1 MSSYLITG
9 GAGFIGSHLAETL
22 VGQGH
27 AVRVLDNL
35 ATGKEA
41 NLEASR
47 HGPGG
52 LEFMLGDITVLE
64 DCRAA
69 VRDVDYVLHQAARP
83 SVPRSIKDPLATHQ
97 ANATGSLNVLIA
109 AQQAGVK
116 RVVMASSSSVYGNVE
131 PPDEPKK
138 ETLYPRPLSPY
149 AASKVAME
157 HYAAA
162 FYASYGLETV
172 CLRYFNIF
180 GPRQDPDSPYAA
192 VIPKFLFS
200 LLADESPPVHGD
212 GRQSRDFTH
221 VDNAVAANLAA
232 CLAPDAPGQAINVA
246 AGVSHDLIELLE
258 VLSELTGKRVEADF
272 QDPRPG
278 DVRYSLAD
286 LAKARRLLG
295 YEIAVDFYQ
304 GLRRLVELAGQ
315 GRYLA

>member
-1 MSSYLITG
+1 MPSYLITG

-27 AVRVLDNL
+27 MVRVLDNL
-35 ATGKEA
+35 VTGKEA
-41 NLEASR
+41 NLEAAGQ
-47 HGPGG
+47 GPGQ
-52 LEFMLGDITVLE
+52 LEFLRGDITDL
-64 DCRAA
+64 DTCRRACQGM
-69 VRDVDYVLHQAARP
+69 DYVLHQAARP
-83 SVPRSIKDPLATHQ
+83 SVPRSIKDPLATHR
-97 ANATGSLNVLIA
+97 ANATGSLQVLIA
-109 AQQAGVK
+109 AQEAGVK

-131 PPDEPKK
+131 PPDAPKQ
-138 ETLYPRPLSPY
+138 ESQYPRPLSPY

-162 FYASYGLETV
+162 FFASYGLETV

-200 LLADESPPVHGD
+200 LLAGESPPVFGD
-212 GRQSRDFTH
+212 GRQSRDFTYI
-221 VDNAVAANLAA
+221 DNAVAANLAA
-232 CLAPDAPGQAINVA
+232 CVAPDAPGQAINVA
-246 AGVSHDLIELLE
+246 AGESHDLIELLS

-278 DVRYSLAD
+278 DVRHSLAD

-295 YEIAVDFYQ
+295 YEITVDFYQ